1 MKESSRHGLTARL
14 KARDPVLE
22 VAVYANGV
30 RSPVAGKLVKA
41 AVRIVCLA
49 ERVREARLSVSMIS
63 DRRIASLNRRHFGRR
78 CATDVIAFAF
88 APMPH
93 SGVVGDVYIAPR
105 VARLNARRLGV
116 TVREETVRLVI
127 HGVLHVLGYDHP
139 EDASRTQSAM
149 WRRQEALVRR
159 ALTAGLA

>member
-1 MKESSRHGLTARL
+1 MKELSRHGLTARL
-14 KARDPVLE
+14 RAPDPSLE
-22 VAVYANGV
+22 VAVYAVGV
-30 RSPVAGKLVKA
+30 RSPVARKLVKE

-49 ERVREARLSVSMIS
+49 ERVRGARLSVSMIT
-63 DRRIASLNRRHFGRR
+63 DRRIASLNRTHFGRP
-78 CATDVIAFAF
+78 CATDVISFAF
-88 APMPH
+88 APMPN

-139 EDASRTQSAM
+139 DDASRTQSAM

-159 ALTAGLA
+159 TLTAGTA